1 MGIAAVSFKE
11 KNGIEIVVYPQGEW
25 DCIDFDT
32 ASQEEDTDMVVYK
45 TKSEGAKSLLL
56 MLDIATSV
64 DGKKILRLRE
74 TATYTCRQRYRS
86 NDDSYLIS
94 KNLTFQN
101 EKNNKFLKVTRD
113 RDALSFRFINYLG
126 RTRLKNAEDETVFDF
141 EIVPQKMDYE
151 EDYIE
156 LTKKLADE
164 CAEILLEYSGVTSN
178 KFESSDTDSSK
189 TLLEQFIFLRE
200 FCYSH
205 NLQALFGS
213 IKRNPDRMLVK
224 DEVLKPIGQGTPSS
238 SFYSSPFSHSRGWQ
252 MIKGKP
258 MPQEVA
264 VTRKYDSLDTV
275 ANRFVKFA
283 LKKFNLICRDL
294 CSSLDVSKK
303 TGQNIYTECYREAAE
318 IQRIT
323 DDLLRDRFFDDIREL
338 TIMPQN
344 NQVLEKREGYRQIF
358 SAAAMVDLALQLN
371 WEGEQEAYSG
381 ESKNTALLYEY
392 WLFFELR
399 KIISSIDNC
408 KCIQAAEKPF
418 ISTDNGLTI
427 SLSEG
432 QTSCQAF
439 LLPDIGTRVNLYYNR
454 TFSREEFSN
463 TKYAGSYSRPFRPDY
478 TLEVYPSEY
487 LKPEDAIRE
496 GVVSYIHFDAKYR
509 ITDLRSF
516 IGSDETDMTEEQI
529 KEEVEEDKQDSITNT
544 YKRGDLLKM
553 HTYNDAIRRTVGS
566 YVLYPG
572 DFDSKTKN
580 YRLYEEVLPGV
591 GAFAIKPSI
600 QADSENALKD
610 FITEIIA
617 ARSKKYSRLNRML
630 AYSNLVLGEPTVST
644 LDKRVSGKEKDNKNI
659 HDDLCVVGY
668 LRPDYFEILN
678 KAGLLTVGKSFVF
691 YYYAIKGESVYSHHE
706 DIGKAK
712 HFRFYQNEITDT
724 GTYEIEP
731 IKGIIK
737 SRELVSK
744 KQLDEILTES
754 GCNYGDDRSADFY
767 YVLKVEIIS
776 GNGTKISCKTENL
789 NGVNRNDTFSPHSP
803 KVVAEDWLSKQLLRS
818 VK

>member
-1 MGIAAVSFKE
+1 MGVAAVSFKD

-25 DCIDFDT
+25 DYIDFGAAT
-32 ASQEEDTDMVVYK
+32 CA
-45 TKSEGAKSLLL
+45 EGTGLISYEAKENAPKSLISK
-56 MLDIATSV
+56 LDIASSI

-74 TATYTCRQRYRS
+74 TATYTCRQRIS
-86 NDDSYLIS
+86 NKDESDQVCR
-94 KNLTFQN
+94 NLVFQN
-101 EKNNKFLKVTRD
+101 EKNNKYLKVTRD
-113 RDALSFRFINYLG
+113 RDAMSFRFINYLG
-126 RTRLKNAEDETVFDF
+126 RTHLKNLADETVADF
-141 EIVPQKMDYE
+141 EIVPQKMNYE

-156 LTKKLADE
+156 LTKKLAEE

-178 KFESSDTDSSK
+178 KFALSNTNNAK

-205 NLQALFGS
+205 NLQALFGH

-224 DEVLKPIGQGTPSS
+224 DEVLKPIGQGAPSA
-238 SFYSSPFSHSRGWQ
+238 SFYSAPFSHSRGWKNV
-252 MIKGKP
+252 KGKP

-283 LKKFNLICRDL
+283 LKKFNLICREL
-294 CSSLDVSKK
+294 CLSLDASKGK
-303 TGQNIYTECYREAAE
+303 STEQNMCTECYREAFE

-323 DDLLRDRFFDDIREL
+323 DDILRDHFFDDVREL

-371 WEGEQEAYSG
+371 WEGEQQAYSG

-408 KCIQAAEKPF
+408 KCIQTAEKPF
-418 ISTDNGLTI
+418 IRTDNGLTI

-432 QTSCQAF
+432 EISCQAF
-439 LLPDIGTRVNLYYNR
+439 LLTDIDTRVNLYYNR

-478 TLEVYPSEY
+478 TLEIYSAEY
-487 LKPEDAIRE
+487 LRPEDAIRE

-516 IGSDETDMTEEQI
+516 IGQDETDMTEEQI

-572 DFDSKTKN
+572 DFNSKTKN
-580 YRLYEEVLPGV
+580 YRLYEEILPGV

-600 QADSENALKD
+600 QTDSENALKD
-610 FITEIIA
+610 FITEIIE

-630 AYSNLVLGEPTVST
+630 AYSNLVLSEPTISA
-644 LDKRVSGKEKDNKNI
+644 LDKRASGKEKDNKNI

-668 LRPDYFEILN
+668 LKPDYYETLCSADLLS
-678 KAGLLTVGKSFVF
+678 AGKTIVF
-691 YYYAIKGESVYSHHE
+691 YYYAIKGEAVYSHHE

-712 HFRFYQNEITDT
+712 HFRFYLNEINNT

-731 IKGIIK
+731 INGIII

-744 KQLDEILTES
+744 KQLEEILTEF
-754 GCNYGDDRSADFY
+754 GCNDGEDRFADFY
-767 YVLKVEIIS
+767 YVLKVEINNC
-776 GNGTKISCKTENL
+776 NGSRISCKVSDL
-789 NGVNRNDTFSPHSP
+789 NGVNGNDTFSPHSP
-803 KVVAEDWLSKQLLRS
+803 KVVTEDWISAQ
-818 VK
+818 